1 MDAPK
6 PTAAPT
12 PAIAPA
18 LRKRTQIIKANHMVF
33 VWVAGASIVLGFA
46 LVGAIFLGQRLAYNE
61 KVLAAKSDTIRTLKA
76 DNQAISG
83 LEDNVRALNANE
95 ALESVKANDS
105 DQALQVVLDAL
116 PSGANSPAFG
126 ASMQQK
132 LLANIPGL
140 QLDSLDVT
148 PVEGVETTDAGDATD
163 ATTTT
168 SDNAIGFAF
177 KVEGNKTAL
186 QTALSNI
193 ERSIRPIAIT
203 TIHIEGSL
211 SGGESATMEA
221 TGQTYYQPA
230 VNFQLQDKVVKK

>member
-1 MDAPK
+1 MDQPK
-6 PTAAPT
+6 PASVPAA
-12 PAIAPA
+12 APA
-18 LRKRTQIIKANHMVF
+18 LRKRTQINKANHMVF
-33 VWVAGASIVLGFA
+33 LWVAGASVILGFA
-46 LVGAIFLGQRLAYNE
+46 LVAAIFLGQRLVYNE
-61 KVLAAKSDTIRTLKA
+61 KVLTAKADTIHTLKA
-76 DNQAISG
+76 DNQAIPD

-95 ALESVKANDS
+95 ALASVKANDS

-148 PVEGVETTDAGDATD
+148 PVAGVETTSDQLGDD
-163 ATTTT
+163 T
-168 SDNAIGFAF
+168 STGDNTIGFTF

-186 QTALSNI
+186 QTVLSNL
-193 ERSIRPIAIT
+193 ERSIRPIT
-203 TIHIEGSL
+203 LDTVHIQGSL
-211 SGGESATMEA
+211 SSTQPATLTVAGE
-221 TGQTYYQPA
+221 TYYQPA